1 MNTDVVLGHYRIIRE
16 IARSNDIVYE
26 ALDTRIN
33 RRVAIKELFLPAGAT
48 DSVRHDRIQRFQRE
62 ARAAGQ
68 LTHPNIVT
76 IFETEEDNGR
86 YFIVMEYLE
95 GETLRGKMDREGII
109 PKEEAARIVLQVLD
123 ALIEA
128 HSKGVI
134 HRDIKPDN
142 VHLLP
147 DDRIKLTDFGIARLK
162 YEPTITMDGQIFGT
176 PSYMSPEQVVGQE
189 IDERSDL
196 FSVGTVFYEMV
207 AGFKP
212 FAGDSVVSITYNIMN
227 TDPPSPPDLPYAL
240 EWIIRR
246 ALQKSPQ
253 NRFNSAQEMKKAV
266 QDALESLHTP
276 SVFATPMGPAQ
287 APSGMPVPASAPVGG
302 TAYNPT
308 GTPYTGTGTSYPSVG
323 ATAYQTVGAS
333 TQPAPSPVYIP
344 PPPPPRPVLSPAARH
359 FLGTVIAV
367 VLIGSAIMA
376 LVGIGWYAISK
387 SYERYELQKQDEQM
401 SSEFQQ
407 AEEMYKKGNYYR
419 AAEIYYQLLLR
430 AKSDKWREEFRHN
443 LAASL
448 TGYGNQLL
456 ERGDLNAAAQAYQD
470 ALKYKSLPEAY
481 DGLAQVD
488 QRQGNYDG
496 AINNWLAAAAN
507 ADSYKAGAY
516 RIKAAE
522 LLLDLGDQA
531 YKVGDVIKALKLWQQ
546 VVDQTAGTPQ
556 AEEARKKIDQVLSS
570 RWGN

>member
-1 MNTDVVLGHYRIIRE
+1 MILGHYRIIRE

-33 RRVAIKELFLPAGAT
+33 RRVAIKELFLPAGVT
-48 DSVRHDRIQRFQRE
+48 DSVRQDRVQRFQRE

-76 IFETEEDNGR
+76 IFETEEENGR

-109 PKEEAARIVLQVLD
+109 PKEDAARIILQVLD

-147 DDRIKLTDFGIARLK
+147 DDRVKLTDFGIARLK

-207 AGFKP
+207 AGYKP

-227 TDPPSPPDLPYAL
+227 TDPPSPPDLPYAF

-253 NRFNSAQEMKKAV
+253 NRFNNAQEMKKAV

-276 SVFATPMGPAQ
+276 QVFATPMTPGGMTAPAQ
-287 APSGMPVPASAPVGG
+287 TPAGG

-308 GTPYTGTGTSYPSVG
+308 GTPYTGTGMPYTPTG
-323 ATAYQTVGAS
+323 ATAYQTMGAS
-333 TQPAPSPVYIP
+333 AQPAPAPVYIP
-344 PPPPPRPVLSPAARH
+344 PPPPPKPVISPATRH
-359 FLGTVIAV
+359 FLGTVLAV
-367 VLIGSAIMA
+367 VLIGSAIMT

-387 SYERYELQKQDEQM
+387 SYERYELQQQDEQM
-401 SSEFQQ
+401 SAEFQE
-407 AEEMYKKGNYYR
+407 AEKLYKQGNYLQ
-419 AAEIYYQLLLR
+419 AARTYYQLLQK
-430 AKSDKWREEFRHN
+430 AKSDKWRSEFSHN

-448 TGYGNQLL
+448 TGYGNQLF
-456 ERGDLNAAAQAYQD
+456 ERGDLNGAATAYQE
-470 ALKYKSLPEAY
+470 ALQYKSLPEAF

-488 QRQGNYDG
+488 QRQGNWDG
-496 AINNWLAAAAN
+496 AVNNWLAAAQNAN
-507 ADSYKAGAY
+507 NEYKAGEY
-516 RIKAAE
+516 RVKAAE
-522 LLLDLGDQA
+522 LLLGLGDQA
-531 YKVGDVIKALKLWQQ
+531 HKAGEFMKALQLWQQ
-546 VVDQTAGTPQ
+546 VLEQTPGTPQ
-556 AEEARKKIDQVLSS
+556 AAEARKKIDQALST
-570 RWGN
+570 RMRN

>member
-1 MNTDVVLGHYRIIRE
+1 MSTDVILGHYRIIRE

-33 RRVAIKELFLPAGAT
+33 RRVAIKELFLPAGVT
-48 DSVRHDRIQRFQRE
+48 DSVRQDRIQRFQRE

-76 IFETEEDNGR
+76 IFETEEENGR

-109 PKEEAARIVLQVLD
+109 PKEDAARIILQVLD

-147 DDRIKLTDFGIARLK
+147 DDRVKLTDFGIARLK

-207 AGFKP
+207 AGYKP

-227 TDPPSPPDLPYAL
+227 TDPPSPPDLPYAF

-253 NRFNSAQEMKKAV
+253 NRFNNAQEMKKAV

-276 SVFATPMGPAQ
+276 QVFATPMTPGGMTAPAQ
-287 APSGMPVPASAPVGG
+287 TPAGG

-308 GTPYTGTGTSYPSVG
+308 GTPYTGTGMPYTPTG
-323 ATAYQTVGAS
+323 ATAYQTMGAS
-333 TQPAPSPVYIP
+333 AQPAPAPVYIP
-344 PPPPPRPVLSPAARH
+344 PPPPPKPIISPATRH
-359 FLGTVIAV
+359 FLGTVLAV
-367 VLIGSAIMA
+367 VLIGSAIMT

-387 SYERYELQKQDEQM
+387 SYERYELQQQDEQM
-401 SSEFQQ
+401 SAEFQE
-407 AEEMYKKGNYYR
+407 AEKLYKQGNYLQ
-419 AAEIYYQLLLR
+419 AARTYYQLLQK
-430 AKSDKWREEFRHN
+430 AKSDKWRSEFSHN

-448 TGYGNQLL
+448 TGYGTQLF
-456 ERGDLNAAAQAYQD
+456 ERGDLNGAATAYQE
-470 ALKYKSLPEAY
+470 ALQYKSLPEAF

-488 QRQGNYDG
+488 QRQGNWDG
-496 AINNWLAAAAN
+496 AVNNWLAAAEN
-507 ADSYKAGAY
+507 ADSYKAGEY

-522 LLLDLGDQA
+522 LLLGLGDQA
-531 YKVGDVIKALKLWQQ
+531 HKAGEFMKALQLWQQ
-546 VVDQTAGTPQ
+546 VLEQTPGTPQ
-556 AEEARKKIDQVLSS
+556 AAEARKKIDQALST
-570 RWGN
+570 RMRN

>member
-1 MNTDVVLGHYRIIRE
+1 MSTDVVLGHYRIIRE

-33 RRVAIKELFLPAGAT
+33 RRVAIKELFLPAGVT

-76 IFETEEDNGR
+76 IFETEEEDGR

-95 GETLRGKMDREGII
+95 GETLRARMDREGTI
-109 PKEEAARIVLQVLD
+109 PTEEAAKVILQILD

-134 HRDIKPDN
+134 HRDVKPEN

-196 FSVGTVFYEMV
+196 FSVGTVFYEMIV
-207 AGFKP
+207 GFKP
-212 FAGDSVVSITYNIMN
+212 FTGDSVVSITYNIMN
-227 TDPPSPPDLPYAL
+227 TDPPSPPNLPYSF
-240 EWIIRR
+240 EWLIRH

-253 NRFNSAQEMKKAV
+253 NRFSSAQEMKKAV

-276 SVFATPMGPAQ
+276 KVFASPMGP
-287 APSGMPVPASAPVGG
+287 SSGTTGGMPIPATVPATG
-302 TAYNPT
+302 TMYQAT
-308 GTPYTGTGTSYPSVG
+308 GTPYTPGG
-323 ATAYQTVGAS
+323 YQTMGAS
-333 TQPAPSPVYIP
+333 AQPAPSPVYIP
-344 PPPPPRPVLSPAARH
+344 PPPPPKPMLSPATRH

-367 VLIGSAIMA
+367 VLIGSAMMA

-401 SSEFQQ
+401 ASEFQQ
-407 AEEMYKKGNYYR
+407 AEKLYKKGDYYQS
-419 AAEIYYQLLLR
+419 AQLYYQLLQR
-430 AKSDKWREEFRHN
+430 AKSDKWRDEFKHN

-456 ERGDLNAAAQAYQD
+456 ARGDLSIAAEAYQG
-470 ALKYKSLPEAY
+470 ALQYKSLPEAY

-488 QRQGNYDG
+488 QRQGNWDG
-496 AINNWLAAAAN
+496 AVNNWLAAAEN
-507 ADSYKAGAY
+507 AGSYKAGEY
-516 RIKAAE
+516 RVKAAE
-522 LLLDLGDQA
+522 LLLELGNKA
-531 YKVGDVIKALKLWQQ
+531 YKAGEDMEALRFWQQ
-546 VVDQTAGTPQ
+546 VIEEVPGTPQ
-556 AEEARKKIDQVLSS
+556 AEEARKKIDQALSS
-570 RWGN
+570 RMRN